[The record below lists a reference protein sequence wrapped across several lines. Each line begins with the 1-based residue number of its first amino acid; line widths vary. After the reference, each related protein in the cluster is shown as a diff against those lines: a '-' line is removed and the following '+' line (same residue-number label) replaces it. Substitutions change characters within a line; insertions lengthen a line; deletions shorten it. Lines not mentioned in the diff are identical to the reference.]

1 MTNTTSSL
9 STVRVRNHSP
19 PVTTK
24 MATIVT
30 NASQQE
36 HPIDRIVASFQ
47 KSLDKISK
55 HGQTSLVAGES
66 EITVLCVVTL
76 SKVLDNILLERQYN
90 PKTRSIKLGNKL
102 FRDRVGSV
110 PGGGKSIQIIPMK
123 CTLRVSMLSFY
134 MY

>member
-47 KSLDKISK
+47 KSLDKILK